1 MWRNKLPEVNLL
13 AHAGRR
19 RLRTPPRLL
28 ETSLI
33 VVVIAIWGIVGVGLA
48 MLLGWQAPLGLGQ

>member
-13 AHAGRR
+13 AHSSGR

-33 VVVIAIWGIVGVGLA
+33 VVVLAIWGIVGVAVA
-48 MLLGWQAPLGLGQ
+48 MLLGWQPPLGLGQ